1 MDKWKLLRIAF
12 LVLGVILLAAG
23 IIVSDF
29 TNVFL
34 KASKICYECI
44 GIG

>member
-1 MDKWKLLRIAF
+1 MKNKILMTAF
-12 LVLGVILLAAG
+12 LVIGAVLLAAG
-23 IIVSDF
+23 IAGGDF
-29 TNVFL
+29 TDVFL